1 MVEIQGISK
10 QTLVLAEAMN
20 HPIED
25 LHLTTAAF
33 NALDR
38 WQKYKKGKNTIGAVY
53 LKSINEGLK
62 SIRNIGDKIEAEIE
76 QALTEYFANCL
87 LGINMESEDD
97 GTA

>member
-20 HPIED
+20 HPIKE
-25 LHLTTAAF
+25 LNLTTAAF
-33 NALDR
+33 NALKR
-38 WQKYKKGKNTIGAVY
+38 WGHIDTIGAVY
-53 LKSINEGLK
+53 LKNVKDGLK

-76 QALTEYFANCL
+76 QALKEYFANCL

-97 GTA
+97 VD

>member
-10 QTLVLAEAMN
+10 RTLILAEAMN

-25 LHLTTAAF
+25 LRLTTAAF
-33 NALDR
+33 NALKR
-38 WQKYKKGKNTIGAVY
+38 WGHINTIGAVY
-53 LKSINEGLK
+53 LKSVKDGLK

>member
-1 MVEIQGISK
+1 MIEIQGISK
-10 QTLVLAEAMN
+10 RTLVLAEAMN

-25 LHLTTAAF
+25 LHLTNSAF
-33 NALDR
+33 NALKR
-38 WQKYKKGKNTIGAVY
+38 WGHIDTIGAVY
-53 LKSINEGLK
+53 LKNVKDGLK

-97 GTA
+97 VD

>member
-25 LHLTTAAF
+25 LHLTNAAF
-33 NALDR
+33 NALKR
-38 WQKYKKGKNTIGAVY
+38 WTKHHTVGAVY
-53 LKSINEGLK
+53 LTSVKVGLK
-62 SIRNIGDKIEAEIE
+62 SIRGIGDKIEVEIE

-87 LGINMESEDD
+87 SGINTGSEDD
-97 GTA
+97 VE

>member
-1 MVEIQGISK
+1 MIEIQGISK
-10 QTLVLAEAMN
+10 RTLVLAEAMN

-33 NALDR
+33 NALKR
-38 WQKYKKGKNTIGAVY
+38 WGHIDTIGAVY
-53 LKSINEGLK
+53 LKNVKDGLK

-76 QALTEYFANCL
+76 QALKEYFTNCL